1 MTAFIVAIFIG
12 LITFLV
18 KLAVDLYAFMTIVRK
33 DSTLLVQKNSLNSK
47 YQFLK
52 GLY

>member
-1 MTAFIVAIFIG
+1 MTTFIVAFIIG
-12 LITFLV
+12 LVAFLI
-18 KLAVDLYAFMTIVRK
+18 KLTIDLYAFMTIVRK
-33 DSTLLVQKNSLNSK
+33 EPAVLVQKNSLYKN